1 MIKKKIIIILIIAM
15 VMMSSLMACQQTED
29 ETDNGAAQTEGTLEE
44 TADEI
49 TVEAEVSATEQET
62 TPQESSTSLEFITDS
77 PEYKASAEW
86 WEFDNGYDTD
96 FAILEQVGNEPVD
109 PDYEYEAYC
118 CYSPEMEEKIDEIC
132 EKYGLSKLSGFRIVD
147 DYNDLCSKAGIGDFC
162 ERASENVKQT
172 VLSAYMYDGA
182 FLMEGNA
189 ALAGSSI
196 YEVSYQFMRVVK
208 GYFTSAYLDFGD
220 LAECSVRAYTT
231 KKGEKVF
238 FANIT
243 NEEWGEKIYIIAD
256 REKSFIVINVLGDM
270 TSDITDVNDERMELL
285 ADAFNSAAIP

>member
-15 VMMSSLMACQQTED
+15 VMVSSLIACQQTED

-44 TADEI
+44 TADET
-49 TVEAEVSATEQET
+49 TVEAGVSGTEQET
-62 TPQESSTSLEFITDS
+62 APQESSVSLEFITDS

-132 EKYGLSKLSGFRIVD
+132 EKYSLSKLSGFQITY
-147 DYNDLCSKAGIGDFC
+147 DYSELCDMAEIGDFC
-162 ERASENVKQT
+162 IMESENVKQSF
-172 VLSAYMYDGA
+172 LSSYLYDGA

-196 YEVSYQFMRVVK
+196 YEVSYQFARVVK

-220 LAECSVRAYTT
+220 LAECNVRAYTT
-231 KKGEKVF
+231 KKGNNVF
-238 FANIT
+238 FANII
-243 NEEWGEKIYIIAD
+243 NEEWGSKTYIIAD

-270 TSDITDVNDERMELL
+270 TDITDVNDERLELL
-285 ADAFNSAAIP
+285 ADAFDFAVIP

>member
-1 MIKKKIIIILIIAM
+1 MIKKKVMVILIAAM
-15 VMMSSLMACQQTED
+15 VMMGSMTACQKTGN
-29 ETDNGAAQTEGTLEE
+29 ETDDDAGQTEGTVEE
-44 TADEI
+44 ATDET
-49 TVEAEVSATEQET
+49 TVEAEASGTEQET
-62 TPQESSTSLEFITDS
+62 MPQESCVLLEFLTDS

-109 PDYEYEAYC
+109 SDYEYEAYC

-132 EKYGLSKLSGFRIVD
+132 EKYSLSKLSGFQIAD

-162 ERASENVKQT
+162 EKASENAKQT
-172 VLSAYMYDGA
+172 VLSCYLYDGA

-196 YEVSYQFMRVVK
+196 YEVSYQFSRVVK
-208 GYFTSAYLDFGD
+208 GYFTSSYLDFGD
-220 LAECSVRAYTT
+220 LAECKVRAYTT
-231 KKGEKVF
+231 KKGENVF
-238 FANIT
+238 FANIV
-243 NEEWGEKIYIIAD
+243 NEEWGTKTYIIAD

-270 TSDITDVNDERMELL
+270 EDVADVNDERLELL
-285 ADAFNSAAIP
+285 SDAFNFAAIP